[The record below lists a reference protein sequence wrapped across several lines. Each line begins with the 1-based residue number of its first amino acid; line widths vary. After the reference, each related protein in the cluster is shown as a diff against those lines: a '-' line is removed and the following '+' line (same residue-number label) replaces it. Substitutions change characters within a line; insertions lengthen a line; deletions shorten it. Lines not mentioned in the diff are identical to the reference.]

1 MTNHTK
7 KFAPLDSFFAS
18 TRISLLSPAIAND
31 LGKTFEM
38 NFGTITYGIMGKENS
53 PHGVAPA

>member
-7 KFAPLDSFFAS
+7 KVAPLDSFFAS
-18 TRISLLSPAIAND
+18 TRIGLLSPAIAND

-38 NFGTITYGIMGKENS
+38 NFGTITNSKEGRNNS
-53 PHGVAPA
+53 PHDAAAA

>member
-38 NFGTITYGIMGKENS
+38 NFGTITNSEEGGENS
-53 PHGVAPA
+53 PHGAAPA

>member
-38 NFGTITYGIMGKENS
+38 NFGTITNSKEGGENS
-53 PHGVAPA
+53 PDDAAPA